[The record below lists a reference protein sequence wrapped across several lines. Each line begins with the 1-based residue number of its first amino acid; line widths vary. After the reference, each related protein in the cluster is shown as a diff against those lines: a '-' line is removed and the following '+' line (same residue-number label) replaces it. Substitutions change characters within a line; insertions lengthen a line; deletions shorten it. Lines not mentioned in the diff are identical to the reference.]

1 MIRRIFN
8 KLNTIIMGK
17 RPYNTIFSFNYHN
30 IRPIVNFLSK
40 SKLKIDSNDK
50 ILLDVGAGASPYYEI
65 FKDTVESYIVVDM
78 ETALPKK
85 EVRDIVQKVGIAE
98 SLPIESESIDIV
110 LSNQVLEH
118 VLDERKAVQ
127 ESFRVLKSGGLFIGS
142 VPHISPIHLEPF
154 DFRRFTYYGLKKL
167 LEDYNFKVLE
177 IEGNG
182 GVHKAMALTLT
193 MDWYLSRNEEGKSQ
207 TFKSFR
213 HTAFFLVNGLI
224 NLLGIIGDKIF
235 GDKKRSP
242 SNYCWIAIKQ
252 DTTKN
257 KRH

>member
-1 MIRRIFN
+1 MIRRVYN

-17 RPYNTIFSFNYHN
+17 RPFNTIFSFNYHN
-30 IRPIVNFLSK
+30 IRPIVNFLNK
-40 SKLKIDSNDK
+40 SKLEIDSNDK
-50 ILLDVGAGASPYYEI
+50 ILLDIGAGASPYYEI
-65 FKDTVESYIVVDM
+65 FEDVVANYIVVDM

-85 EVRDIVQKVGIAE
+85 EVRDIIQKVGIAE
-98 SLPIESESIDIV
+98 SLPIESESVDIV

-127 ESFRVLKSGGLFIGS
+127 ESFRVLKNGGLFIGS

-167 LEDYNFKVLE
+167 LEDNNFKVLE

-193 MDWYLSRNEEGKSQ
+193 MDWYLSRNEEGKFQAFNS
-207 TFKSFR
+207 FKHS
-213 HTAFFLVNGLI
+213 AFFLVNGLI
-224 NLLGIIGDKIF
+224 NLLGIIGDKIL

-252 DTTKN
+252 DTTTN